1 MTTEATEQSEPTE
14 PTPPT
19 EAVAPAVGAAS
30 PPRDADPGG
39 ADRGDDDRGDRF
51 DRGDREDRF
60 DRGGRDRGRRGGG
73 GGSGGRRRPCEFCP
87 PGTSVVDYKDVSML
101 RRYISDRGKIEG
113 RRRVGCTAQCQR
125 LLAQAVKRA
134 RHMALLPYTAEH
146 VRVSGV
152 QAGRPSRR

>member
-1 MTTEATEQSEPTE
+1 MTTEQ
-14 PTPPT
+14 TPPGET
-19 EAVAPAVGAAS
+19 MSGAP
-30 PPRDADPGG
+30 RE
-39 ADRGDDDRGDRF
+39 ADRADRDEAPRGERF

-60 DRGGRDRGRRGGG
+60 DRGDRGRGRRDGGRGGG
-73 GGSGGRRRPCEFCP
+73 GGRRRPCEFCP
-87 PGTSVVDYKDVSML
+87 PGTRVVDYKDVAML

-125 LLAQAVKRA
+125 LLAQAIKRA

>member
-1 MTTEATEQSEPTE
+1 VTTETTPPPETSPSEPDS
-14 PTPPT
+14 
-19 EAVAPAVGAAS
+19 S
-30 PPRDADPGG
+30 PPR
-39 ADRGDDDRGDRF
+39 DDRGDRDDEPRGGGGF
-51 DRGDREDRF
+51 DRGGF
-60 DRGGRDRGRRGGG
+60 DRDDGRDRGRRGGG
-73 GGSGGRRRPCEFCP
+73 GGGGGGRRRPCEFCP
-87 PGTSVVDYKDVSML
+87 PGTSVVDYKNVSML

>member
-1 MTTEATEQSEPTE
+1 MTTDATTE
-14 PTPPT
+14 TTPRPET
-19 EAVAPAVGAAS
+19 APSDPGS
-30 PPRDADPGG
+30 GPPRRDD
-39 ADRGDDDRGDRF
+39 DRGGDRDDDRGFDRGDRF
-51 DRGDREDRF
+51 DRDD
-60 DRGGRDRGRRGGG
+60 GGRDRGRRGGG
-73 GGSGGRRRPCEFCP
+73 GGGGGGRRRPCEFCP
-87 PGTSVVDYKDVSML
+87 PGTSVVDYKNVSML